1 MHKGAIRNEAIPAR
15 RIGRPNIEVSEP
27 LGTYPGSC
35 IAAAEIF
42 SSCRMKWIPSSAFD
56 ERLTLSEAMMRKLP
70 LLIAVALLLEDGTP
84 CLHADQA
91 SDRELPGQS
100 VTDELQQPVDE
111 KALAEK
117 IGLRMNDEMDAWFQR
132 PPESRRPYASML
144 QKVVDSL
151 SDEEIPLIG
160 RFQADDD
167 FNQMVFRRWA
177 TKDHAAA
184 LSEARK
190 VEDANAAEISL
201 TGTGLEGGP
210 GEAVCGYVFEMYL
223 GAVEGWSQVDPKAA
237 WDSFKKLE
245 GPFSKSKVV
254 EEFSS
259 NFDRAILLSL
269 AKLDPDF
276 AFKEMMARGDDE
288 FLMGRML
295 EGYLS
300 GVPDHRDWKKDV
312 DRLLERKWDRE
323 WVYGEI
329 RCTLMGRWLE
339 DDPEAAEKWFREG
352 QVEGLHWFYNRLLND
367 VGDPFATK
375 SAAEEKPPAPI
386 EKKRYDL
393 SYAVGFWAARDFA
406 GALRW
411 LKSHDGKLED
421 GFENGMLQG
430 AESCLGDQKEALPHL
445 MEQLG
450 KIENQKDRDFFVLLI
465 AKVLWKFDETN
476 PFGTHLPNKDEWLM
490 KVRQRLSKLQLSPEV
505 EKGFL
510 EKLK

>member
-42 SSCRMKWIPSSAFD
+42 SSWRMKWIPSSSFD

-70 LLIAVALLLEDGTP
+70 LLIAVALLLEEGAP

-91 SDRELPGQS
+91 SDRELPGEA
-100 VTDELQQPVDE
+100 VTDELKQPIDE

-117 IGLRMNDEMDAWFQR
+117 IGLRMNGEMDAWFQR

-160 RFQADDD
+160 RFQADDA

-295 EGYLS
+295 EGYLR
-300 GVPDHRDWKKDV
+300 GAPDHRDWKKDV

-367 VGDPFATK
+367 VGDPFDTK

-393 SYAVGFWAARDFA
+393 SYAVGFWAARDFP

-411 LKSHDGKLED
+411 LKSHEGKLEE
-421 GFENGMLQG
+421 GFENGLLRG
-430 AESCLGDQKEALPHL
+430 AESCLGEYKEALPYL
-445 MEQLG
+445 VDQLG
-450 KIENQKDRDFFVLLI
+450 KVPDQKDRDFFALTF
-465 AKVLWKFDETN
+465 AKVLWKFNDTRFIDQ
-476 PFGTHLPNKDEWLM
+476 PPPDKSEWL
-490 KVRQRLSKLQLSPEV
+490 KQIGKRLSKLQLSPET
-505 EKGFL
+505 EKRIL